1 MGELVN
7 SSYTALHTSRG
18 IQHINHKLFMRWSVI
33 AADILGTNIKCCGA
47 APLLTASAR
56 GFSILTWAVAPTLV
70 SIFYLREEGRIF
82 FRRH

>member
-33 AADILGTNIKCCGA
+33 AADILGTNIN
-47 APLLTASAR
+47 APLLASSAR

-70 SIFYLREEGRIF
+70 SIFYLGEEGRIF
-82 FRRH
+82 L